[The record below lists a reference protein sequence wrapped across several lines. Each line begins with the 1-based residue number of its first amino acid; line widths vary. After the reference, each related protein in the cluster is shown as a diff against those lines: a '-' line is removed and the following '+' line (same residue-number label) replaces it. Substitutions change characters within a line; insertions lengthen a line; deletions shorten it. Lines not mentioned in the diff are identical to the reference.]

1 MSYAIESGK
10 KLPGMIFALFTS
22 IFVGAHMSNISRVNN
37 AAAPLLS
44 SEAQNT
50 VQPAEQSLAFSSA
63 LTQAVSST
71 SISLLTPSIASSLMH
86 RSMTTGVPTKEFE
99 AYGGYDA
106 VKAEFEKNGGTYSL
120 DDIPSEERHQLA
132 QIVADTG
139 VGNMSVLAAENMPQP
154 DVATQKMA
162 ASVLNLAIEVPT
174 ASTAANLMARSM
186 TTGVATS
193 EFQQYG
199 GYDSVKTVFEAN
211 GGTYDLN
218 AIPSDQ
224 RKLLAQEIA
233 NTGVGN
239 MALLLQEHIDIPESV
254 KQTLSAYGIELN
266 LAQTAFV
273 DSERYIDSFMNSR
286 S

>member
-1 MSYAIESGK
+1 MSY
-10 KLPGMIFALFTS
+10 
-22 IFVGAHMSNISRVNN
+22 ISPVNN
-37 AAAPLLS
+37 VATPLQVN
-44 SEAQNT
+44 ETQNSLPT
-50 VQPAEQSLAFSSA
+50 VEQGAAFSDA
-63 LTQAVSST
+63 MTKAVNAT
-71 SISLLTPSIASSLMH
+71 SVALLTPSIASSLMH
-86 RSMTTGVPTKEFE
+86 RSMTTGLHTKEFE
-99 AYGGYDA
+99 VYGGYDK
-106 VKAEFEKNGGTYSL
+106 VKAEFEKNGGSYSL

-154 DVATQKMA
+154 DIATQKMA
-162 ASVLNLAIEVPT
+162 TSVLNAAIEVPT

-193 EFQQYG
+193 DFQQYG

-218 AIPSDQ
+218 AIPNDQ
-224 RKLLAQEIA
+224 RKLLAEEIVS
-233 NTGVGN
+233 TGVGN

-273 DSERYIDSFMNSR
+273 DSERYIDSSMKSR
-286 S
+286 SKFYQSQT